1 MMRSA
6 KNIFTIG
13 KLIQQRNSFGGIAGI
28 LVLLCVLFVPILAQA
43 ASGDWPTYVS
53 DNGRSGFNGSET
65 IINSLT
71 APNLKLKWIHT
82 TASTISTQPAVANG
96 VIYWGSWDGYEHATN
111 LDNSKLWA
119 LNLGTSAAACSQS
132 PIGVAGTATIATVP
146 INGIMTSVDFVA
158 GGNVTFYAIN
168 AKTRAVIWS
177 TVLGSLPAHAIWSS
191 PLVYNGSVYI
201 GMSSLAD
208 CPLVQGQLIQ
218 MNASTGA
225 IQHVFNTVPNGCTGA
240 GVTGSPT
247 LDAATGTI
255 YFATGNPGSCSS
267 PEPYAESLIE
277 VMASNLTF
285 IHHWQIPASQL
296 ESDTDILNTPTL
308 FRATINGVLTQ
319 MVGIAGKNGV
329 YYAFNRANI
338 NNGPVWQRQVAR
350 GGSCPTCGDG
360 SISPS
365 AWDGTSLYVAG
376 GNTTING
383 SSCQGSLRKVDPA
396 TGNFIWEHCMTTG
409 PVLGAVTVVPGVAV
423 IGNGY
428 YLIVVN
434 TVTGATLFRYK
445 DTNANTVFFGAASIS
460 NGVLYIGDSTG
471 HLFAFAP

>member
-6 KNIFTIG
+6 KNILMIG

-53 DNGRSGFNGSET
+53 DKGRSGFNGSET

-132 PIGVAGTATIATVP
+132 PIGVASTATIATVP

-247 LDAATGTI
+247 LDAAAGTI

-308 FRATINGVLTQ
+308 FTATINGVLTQ

-338 NNGPVWQRQVAR
+338 NNGPVWQRQVAK

-423 IGNGY
+423 IGNGN